1 MSRPPSGTALAAAA
15 GRAAHLI
22 VDGVP
27 TIFEDT
33 VALALLGPDAEELI
47 AVHRSSVDQ
56 EFSAGVRLILTARS
70 RYVENRLADAVRRGV
85 DQYVVLG
92 AGLDSFAYRSPLAR
106 HGRVFEVD
114 HPDTQAGKRQRLAH
128 AGVAVPAQVEFV
140 AVDFENDPL
149 RERLTGAGFDVSKPS
164 FVSWLGVTPY
174 LTHEAVTATF
184 AALGALAAGT
194 EVTAEYV
201 LPTDLRDG
209 GGRRLADQVI
219 PAAAA
224 LGEPWLTFF
233 SPAEMAALLA
243 SCGFAVVE
251 QVGQREQVD
260 TMFWE
265 RSDGLHPIELTRL
278 ARAVVRVVGQ
288 PTEAIDQWGNRPS

>member
-1 MSRPPSGTALAAAA
+1 
-15 GRAAHLI
+15 
-22 VDGVP
+22 
-27 TIFEDT
+27 
-33 VALALLGPDAEELI
+33 
-47 AVHRSSVDQ
+47 
-56 EFSAGVRLILTARS
+56 
-70 RYVENRLADAVRRGV
+70 
-85 DQYVVLG
+85 
-92 AGLDSFAYRSPLAR
+92 
-106 HGRVFEVD
+106 
-114 HPDTQAGKRQRLAH
+114 
-128 AGVAVPAQVEFV
+128 
-140 AVDFENDPL
+140 
-149 RERLTGAGFDVSKPS
+149 
-164 FVSWLGVTPY
+164 
-174 LTHEAVTATF
+174 
-184 AALGALAAGT
+184 LAAGT

-251 QVGQREQVD
+251 QAGQREQVD